1 MSKYC
6 RNSQRQKRLLIPF
19 FFFRYIYAPKFSDIV
34 NITEKKEHSALIK
47 PSTITGRKKKN
58 VAFKTGE
65 NDIDTHS
72 DNQPKTLFNKATSIL
87 GSTKESDDGTS
98 SPDNPSRQT
107 SDTHSSD
114 DANSDVLQTAD
125 SGIGEELPDCN
136 NSSIFDRPGFGTV
149 TFRNSV
155 VNLSSIIQESSPTDK
170 NRNVLN
176 TLRTCLQGHKS
187 CFPDIWSQDHLQGGH
202 KSHSLMKNGCS
213 TLSDSIG
220 SASSLVRR
228 HITWEDECDYDDAD
242 DDATDEDDTDE
253 DDYDNGEPLSLF
265 LTTVGLA
272 EYIPLFQSEQ
282 IDLDSLSLLSEDD
295 FKALGM
301 PLGPRRKLE
310 NAIQQRIKTLQ
321 EPGIVQDSCL

>member
-1 MSKYC
+1 MK
-6 RNSQRQKRLLIPF
+6 
-19 FFFRYIYAPKFSDIV
+19 
-34 NITEKKEHSALIK
+34 
-47 PSTITGRKKKN
+47 GRKKKN
-58 VAFKTGE
+58 VAFKTGVVNIDEEPE
-65 NDIDTHS
+65 NCTR
-72 DNQPKTLFNKATSIL
+72 PKSFFNAASSFI
-87 GSTKESDDGTS
+87 GSAKESDDGTS
-98 SPDNPSRQT
+98 SPDNTSRPT

-125 SGIGEELPDCN
+125 SGIGEELPDSS

-149 TFRNSV
+149 TFRNAV
-155 VNLSSIIQESSPTDK
+155 VNLSSIIHENTPIDK

-176 TLRTCLQGHKS
+176 THRTCLPVHKTGFS
-187 CFPDIWSQDHLQGGH
+187 EIWSHDHMHGGH
-202 KSHSLMKNGCS
+202 KIGLGSLIKNGCS

-242 DDATDEDDTDE
+242 DDATDEE
-253 DDYDNGEPLSLF
+253 DDDDDDYYAGEPLSLF

-272 EYIPLFQSEQ
+272 DYIPLFQSEQ
-282 IDLDSLSLLSEDD
+282 IDLESLSLLSEDD
-295 FKALGM
+295 LKALGM

-321 EPGIVQDSCL
+321 DPGIVQDSHL